1 MIEALNL
8 KDTDDVDF
16 FRFNS
21 NSFLFAKKSDITE
34 LIVGK
39 APKETK
45 AETMVQPREAGGLES
60 EEISVLKK
68 LDTLKYKDRTR
79 EKVEQMLNGS
89 EKVLLQGMLK
99 KKAVTLFAKEKG
111 SEPLYGI
118 SKNVYDQF
126 LMRKRQG
133 AQVQQPQAQAVA
145 TQSMPRFKPAALENE
160 SVKEL
165 EQKGFV
171 VLQSEAEASS
181 LSLALEDSI
190 RHGQV
195 LGTRAFNKKFYIILR
210 SYFNRNGAKIIKE
223 LKGGDKK
230 VWDIA
235 SNIDVEEDGVRGI
248 LYLLSE
254 SGEVSERRRDVFTLA

>member
-1 MIEALNL
+1 MIQALSL
-8 KDTDDVDF
+8 KDSDDVDF
-16 FRFNS
+16 FKFNS

-39 APKETK
+39 AAKDAKVEVRT
-45 AETMVQPREAGGLES
+45 QSREAGGLVN
-60 EEISVLKK
+60 EEIAVLKK

-89 EKVLLQGMLK
+89 EKALLQGMLK

-118 SKNVYDQF
+118 SKSVYDQF

-133 AQVQQPQAQAVA
+133 AQPPQQAQAA
-145 TQSMPRFKPAALENE
+145 SDQPIQRFRPAALENE
-160 SVKEL
+160 NVKEL
-165 EQKGFV
+165 EQKGFI

-210 SYFNRNGAKIIKE
+210 SYFERNGGKIIKE

-235 SNIDVEEDGVRGI
+235 SGIGVEEDGVRGI

-254 SGEVSERRRDVFTLA
+254 SGEVSEKRRDTFTLA